1 ARIWSVD
8 TDISF
13 SGGAFDGLTF
23 SEGDTWVDALA
34 GFKGR
39 YNINSEWY
47 LSGWAMAG
55 GGSSDYMWDL
65 WGGVGYQVNDKF
77 SALIGYRASGVNY
90 DNGDGFVFDVVQ
102 QGPVIGAI
110 YRF

>member
-1 ARIWSVD
+1 
-8 TDISF
+8 
-13 SGGAFDGLTF
+13 
-23 SEGDTWVDALA
+23 
-34 GFKGR
+34 
-39 YNINSEWY
+39 
-47 LSGWAMAG
+47 WAMAG